1 MIRNGV
7 SGRRMAVVL
16 AVAGASLTGGIVSY
30 SIAVAA
36 PSVTPEVLNAVAPE
50 GRGEPCEFELSAP
63 DLDWYRQRGDQ
74 LQPSEML
81 PDTVSFE
88 NVGATLQ
95 FASTKPT
102 GVDPCEGGGS
112 GGGGTPC
119 LSNFGFD
126 PDNYWV
132 VFDFTN
138 DVTIVNMYVATNGSF
153 TTLGTDAIP
162 TATACSVT
170 YQWIVGDGYPLDLL
184 FEDYPFFGAGEVTDL
199 TAMQVTVSG
208 LSNDGMGGSNV
219 YGMFVC
225 GDAIGLQVSDGTNS
239 YKITGP
245 PCSDYRFESILVGNG
260 AFLKYDFE
268 DPWGR
273 PGSITTVANPLG
285 QQTTDTWL
293 PIVKPQSPLTITFG
307 TEGVYTLKTAD
318 TTTPN
323 CADPSVNNTQLN
335 NANKSANDTWP
346 DPSPAT
352 SRIYCT
358 TDTDD
363 L

>member
-7 SGRRMAVVL
+7 SGRRTAVVL

-36 PSVTPEVLNAVAPE
+36 PSVTPEVLNVVAPE
-50 GRGEPCEFELSAP
+50 GREVPCEISAP

-74 LQPSEML
+74 MQSSEML

-102 GVDPCEGGGS
+102 GVDPCEGDGGGG
-112 GGGGTPC
+112 GGGGTSC
-119 LSNFGFD
+119 LSTFGFD
-126 PDNYWV
+126 PENYWV

-138 DVTIVNMYVATNGSF
+138 DVTAVNMYVATNGSF

-170 YQWIVGDGYPLDLL
+170 YQWIVGDDFPLDFL
-184 FEDYPFFGAGEVTDL
+184 FSGPPFSGEETVSDI
-199 TAMQVTVSG
+199 TAMQVAVSG
-208 LSNDGMGGSNV
+208 LSDDGMAGYNI

-225 GDAIGLQVSDGTNS
+225 GDAIGLRVSDGTNS

-245 PCSDYRFESILVGNG
+245 PCSDYRFESILSENG
-260 AFLKYDFE
+260 AFLEYDYQ

-273 PGSITTVANPLG
+273 PGSITTVTNPPG
-285 QQTTDTWL
+285 QTTTDTWL

-307 TEGVYTLKTAD
+307 TTGIYTVKTGD
-318 TTTPN
+318 TTAVN
-323 CADPSVNNTQLN
+323 CSDPLVSTTQLN
-335 NANKSANDTWP
+335 NVSKLANATWA
-346 DPSPAT
+346 DPSPAN

-358 TDTDD
+358 TDSP
-363 L
+363 LP